1 MIIPLST
8 QTNNNQDKSSKGS
21 EAEEYPPQEDSSRVK
36 QLSGTLRSEPLP
48 PKPTSDS
55 SDTLPGDQNNG
66 RDKISAKSDLSLEET
81 SPTLTDSDQPS
92 EDIPSTTPD
101 GRTSTNETLAQA
113 VYLEKLYAMRKKK
126 QPKQV
131 NFRSTMNRMFRC
143 KYCGRGQESKMAFY
157 SHMTRVHGFS
167 NNEVFD
173 LLQTKRKEVGKNF
186 DVDASEIHSEESG
199 SRKDQS
205 IQNERV
211 LEKSPN
217 AMSSKS
223 TEVPG
228 QPLNNDPKVHECD
241 QCGATRKSRISLEK
255 HMKVHR
261 LPFPQTAAS
270 GIAARIANLNNPHSQ
285 VFSESGEE
293 KKDKLPSETVDSPP
307 VRFETDMGED
317 IELQADCPDKAVEFS
332 NPSETL
338 KSPEITNDRRAD
350 RLRKIAGM
358 ITSLLFPLQYL
369 KVKSLT

>member
-1 MIIPLST
+1 
-8 QTNNNQDKSSKGS
+8 
-21 EAEEYPPQEDSSRVK
+21 
-36 QLSGTLRSEPLP
+36 
-48 PKPTSDS
+48 
-55 SDTLPGDQNNG
+55 
-66 RDKISAKSDLSLEET
+66 
-81 SPTLTDSDQPS
+81 
-92 EDIPSTTPD
+92 
-101 GRTSTNETLAQA
+101 
-113 VYLEKLYAMRKKK
+113 
-126 QPKQV
+126 
-131 NFRSTMNRMFRC
+131 
-143 KYCGRGQESKMAFY
+143 MAFY

-173 LLQTKRKEVGKNF
+173 LLQTKRKEVDKNF

-228 QPLNNDPKVHECD
+228 QPSNNDPKVHECD

-270 GIAARIANLNNPHSQ
+270 GIAARIANLNRPHSQ
-285 VFSESGEE
+285 VFSDSGEV
-293 KKDKLPSETVDSPP
+293 KKDKLPSETVDSPA

-317 IELQADCPDKAVEFS
+317 IELQADCPDKAVECS

-358 ITSLLFPLQYL
+358 ITSLLFLFNL
-369 KVKSLT
+369 